1 MYVYEI
7 CPYCMDQLYERKQP
21 INDDDIN
28 YCPRCGSKMECACL
42 GEQRIDDTIY
52 KIILN
57 DVFVSN
63 SEDKKNK
70 FIKTLMRVGGFNREE
85 AQRIYITKNTLI
97 FEGNV
102 SETYVNM
109 NLLEDYAPDIHYTV
123 IPSFPFASL
132 LNPFISICPICG
144 NDTVSRTEE
153 VNGHPDDVKS
163 GIYCETCNDWV
174 MFTICSKLQVDNT
187 KYCVEVSLEGID
199 SDVKDKVMHIFDR
212 LYNKKLE
219 ENRAI
224 VLDRAQNIED
234 LLSILEAYGI
244 SYKINP
250 PYPYII
256 PKLNPTYKNVWTE
269 EEVRE
274 LIEANPGL
282 KISADELN
290 ALNEQRN

>member
-21 INDDDIN
+21 IDDVVVN

-57 DVFVSN
+57 DVSIPN
-63 SEDKKNK
+63 LGDKKNK
-70 FIKTLMRVGGFNREE
+70 FIKTLMRVGGFDLEE
-85 AQRIYITKNTLI
+85 AQGIYRTENTLI

-109 NLLEDYAPDIHYTV
+109 NLLEDFVPDIHYTV
-123 IPSFPFASL
+123 IPQFPFESL

-153 VNGHPDDVKS
+153 VNNRPDDVKS
-163 GIYCETCNDWV
+163 GIYCETCNDWI
-174 MFTICSKLQVDNT
+174 MFTICSKSQIDDT
-187 KYCVEVSLEGID
+187 KYCVEVSLEGIN
-199 SDVKDKVMHIFDR
+199 SEVKKKVMHILDS
-212 LYNKKLE
+212 LCNKKLKG
-219 ENRAI
+219 NSII

-234 LLSILEAYGI
+234 LLSILEAYSI
-244 SYKINP
+244 SYAINP
-250 PYPYII
+250 PYPHKI
-256 PKLNPTYKNVWTE
+256 PKLNPTYKNKWTE

-274 LIEANPGL
+274 LIKANPGL
-282 KISADELN
+282 KITADELN
-290 ALNEQRN
+290 ALN